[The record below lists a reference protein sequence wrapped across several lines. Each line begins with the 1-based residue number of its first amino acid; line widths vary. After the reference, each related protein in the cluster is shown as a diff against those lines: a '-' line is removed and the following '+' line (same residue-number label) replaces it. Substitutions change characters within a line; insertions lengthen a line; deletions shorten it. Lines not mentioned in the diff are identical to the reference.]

1 MDAMAER
8 LGEGLLRIVEQI
20 VPPAVRLEDHS
31 VLIGQC
37 LMIVFAMAVIWSV
50 SGIVRR
56 R

>member
-1 MDAMAER
+1 MDALAER
-8 LGEGLLRIVEQI
+8 LGDGFLRVIEQVI
-20 VPPAVRLEDHS
+20 PLPPRLEDHS

-37 LMIVFAMAVIWSV
+37 LLLVFALAVLWSV